1 MSNRLVAFDKC
12 PGVRPVGIG
21 EVWRRLMAK
30 CVLSVAGHEA
40 KTVCGSHQLCCG
52 LEAGIEGAVHTL
64 SEKWTECNE
73 EDDWGVLLVDAR
85 NAFNEGNRI
94 KMLWTVRHLWPAG
107 ARFAFNCY
115 RHWSTLIFRGKD
127 GNSTSIIQV
136 KKGLLKVT
144 LFLWCYMVCKYY
156 LCQNYSINTK
166 KNYFKYGMLTTQK
179 LLVSL
184 KILKTILINYVNW
197 VPNMDTSPNPPSPS

>member
-1 MSNRLVAFDKC
+1 MSGGAGPGGIDSLILQNWLLRFGKESNQLRESIASVTRWLANDSPPWAAYRALMSNRLVALDKC

-40 KTVCGSHQLCCG
+40 KTVCGSQQLCCG

-127 GNSTSIIQV
+127 GNSTSILQS
-136 KKGLLKVT
+136 KEGVT
-144 LFLWCYMVCKYY
+144 
-156 LCQNYSINTK
+156 
-166 KNYFKYGMLTTQK
+166 
-179 LLVSL
+179 
-184 KILKTILINYVNW
+184 
-197 VPNMDTSPNPPSPS
+197 